1 MTVTIIGF
9 LAVVFQSIRIIP
21 QVIKGF
27 TTKRVEDVSMWF
39 LIIGSLG
46 AVLWIVYGVARND
59 WAIIAGNVLNLV
71 CYILLIYQ
79 KKRYRYETQE

>member
-1 MTVTIIGF
+1 MIITIIGF

-27 TTKRVEDVSMWF
+27 TTKRVEDVSVWF

-46 AVLWIVYGVARND
+46 AVLWIVYGVVRND
-59 WAIIAGNVLNLV
+59 WAIIIGNVLNLI
-71 CYILLIYQ
+71 CYILLMFQ
-79 KKRYRYETQE
+79 KKLYRYDVQK